1 MTITND
7 DVAQIVEAVNEIIG
21 QRLQPVYESIEQMRE
36 EFTQTVT
43 VLDGNDTALLG
54 EIRKMSGMTP
64 AEVLKE
70 AGESWERYVKSEAA
84 NLGLRI
90 VAPKKKAAE
99 LDVEVAES

>member
-1 MTITND
+1 MTIEQAD
-7 DVAQIVEAVNEIIG
+7 LEAIVGAVNEIIG
-21 QRLQPVYESIEQMRE
+21 RRLEEVYGAIEQMRE

-70 AGESWERYVKSEAA
+70 AGESWERYVKGEAA

-90 VAPKKKAAE
+90 VAPKKKAE
-99 LDVEVAES
+99 VVES